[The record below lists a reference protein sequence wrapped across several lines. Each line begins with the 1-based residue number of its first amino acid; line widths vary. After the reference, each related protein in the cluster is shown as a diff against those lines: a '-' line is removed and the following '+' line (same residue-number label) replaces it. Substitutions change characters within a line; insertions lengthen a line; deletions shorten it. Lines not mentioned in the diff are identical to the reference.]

1 MLNPS
6 YSRRRPF
13 MDTLEAASARP
24 RHISPE
30 EWAVRVDLAACY
42 RLIAHFGWDDLIL
55 THNSARVP
63 GTTNQILI
71 NPMGLMF
78 DEITASN
85 LLKVDLEGNLIEPSQ
100 YEPIYAGIVIHGAIY
115 HARPDVE
122 CVIHTHTEADI
133 AVGALEEGLLP
144 LSQWA
149 MRFYNRL
156 GYHDYEGVSLDMDER
171 ERLQQSIGQH
181 PVLVLRNHGLLA
193 TGRNVAEAF
202 SMTYHFERSA
212 EAQLKIQAAAAGG
225 DVLKRRKHAA
235 AWRAARMAGAA
246 APVRPARPEL
256 SHVKRC
262 RKTRNGRAPPGHL
275 ATLPRSAAQARGMT
289 TFSEKSATE
298 TDQRLARARASWL
311 TASWCFSFWISAK
324 LRAISSSMR

>member
-1 MLNPS
+1 
-6 YSRRRPF
+6 
-13 MDTLEAASARP
+13 MDTLDIQLSARP
-24 RHISPE
+24 HHISPE

-42 RLIAHFGWDDLIL
+42 RLIRYFGWDDLVL

-63 GTTNQILI
+63 GTTDQMLI
-71 NPMGLMF
+71 NPSGLMF

-85 LLKVDLEGNLIEPSQ
+85 LLKVDMDGNLIEPSE
-100 YEPIYAGIVIHGAIY
+100 YEPINAGVVIHSAIY
-115 HARPDVE
+115 LGRPDVE

-171 ERLQQSIGQH
+171 ERLQYDIGQH

-202 SMTYHFERSA
+202 SLTYHFERSA
-212 EAQLKIQAAAAGG
+212 EAQLKIQAAVAAGAKMVVPSP
-225 DVLKRRKHAA
+225 DTCERQAA
-235 AWRAARMAGAA
+235 LFTGNQPRLQGQREW
-246 APVRPARPEL
+246 PALLRL
-256 SHVKRC
+256 V
-262 RKTRNGRAPPGHL
+262 
-275 ATLPRSAAQARGMT
+275 
-289 TFSEKSATE
+289 EKLDPSYRT
-298 TDQRLARARASWL
+298 
-311 TASWCFSFWISAK
+311 
-324 LRAISSSMR
+324 